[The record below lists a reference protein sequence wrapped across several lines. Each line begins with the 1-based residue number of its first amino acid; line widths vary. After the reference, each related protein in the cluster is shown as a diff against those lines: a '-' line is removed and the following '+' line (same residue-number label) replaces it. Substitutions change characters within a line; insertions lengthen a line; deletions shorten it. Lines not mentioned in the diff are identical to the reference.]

1 MNDVNK
7 EVAEKAQNTAIL
19 ALADNIVSTKHKL
32 KIGKSTLDYVADC
45 GTVVLKEEWEKSG
58 EAQAEKKRAQLFFV
72 AYTVKPKDASAPPRP
87 ITFSFN
93 GGPGSSSVWLHMGLA
108 GPKRIFMDGKGD
120 AGAPP
125 YQLVDNVHTML
136 ADTDLVFIDP
146 VGTGF
151 SRMVEGEKVG
161 EYHNYKRD
169 LESVGEFIRLYVSR
183 HKRWNSRKYL
193 IGESYGTTRAAGLSS
208 YLQEK
213 FGMYINGVI
222 LISCAL
228 EFSHLRFDDGNDL
241 PPVLYLPSYAATAW
255 YHGKLSADLQKRS
268 LRSVLDEVEA
278 YASTNYAAALF
289 QGRSLPAATLTET
302 VEMLS
307 RYTGLSPAYIRATRL
322 RINIAKFVKELLRA
336 EGKTVGRLDSRFTG
350 VDRDSSG
357 ETFEAD
363 PSYQAI
369 LGPYAST
376 FNHYVRDTLNY
387 ESDLPYHTL
396 SGLYLTWGWNEFSN
410 KYVSVSES
418 LRKAMAANPD
428 LKVFVGNGYFDF
440 ATPHFASDYCF
451 NQLAVDE
458 TRAKNISVRYYEAG
472 HMMYVHQ
479 PSLKALA
486 KDISAFLTAA

>member
-1 MNDVNK
+1 MSTETPVSTLSALNPAV
-7 EVAEKAQNTAIL
+7 L
-19 ALADNIVSTKHKL
+19 ALADKTVSTKHKL
-32 KIGKSTLDYVADC
+32 KIGKTTLNYTADC

-72 AYTVKPKDASAPPRP
+72 AYTVENKSETPRP

-93 GGPGSSSVWLHMGLA
+93 GGPGSSSVWLHMGFA
-108 GPKRIFMDGKGD
+108 GPQRIFMEGKGD

-125 YQLVDNVHTML
+125 YKLVDNIHTML
-136 ADTDLVFIDP
+136 TETDLVFIDP

-161 EYHNYKRD
+161 EYHNYQRD

-183 HKRWNSRKYL
+183 NKRWNSRKYL

-213 FGMYINGVI
+213 FGMYINGVM

-228 EFSHLRFDDGNDL
+228 EFSHLRFDNGNDL
-241 PPVLYLPSYAATAW
+241 PPVLYLPTYAATAW

-278 YASTNYAAALF
+278 YASSIYAAALF
-289 QGRSLPAATLTET
+289 QGRALPAAAETE
-302 VEMLS
+302 VVKQLA
-307 RYTGLSPAYIRATRL
+307 RYTGLSATYIRATRL
-322 RINIAKFVKELLRA
+322 RINIAKFVKELLRS

-350 VDRDSSG
+350 LDRDNSG
-357 ETFEAD
+357 ETFETD
-363 PSYQAI
+363 PSYTAI

-376 FNHYVRDTLNY
+376 FNHYVRATLNY
-387 ESDLPYHTL
+387 ENDLPYHTL
-396 SGLYLTWGWNEFSN
+396 SGLYLTWGWNEFTN

-428 LKVFVGNGYFDF
+428 LKVFVGNGYYDF

-458 TRAKNISVRYYEAG
+458 TRAKNITVRYYEAG

-486 KDISAFLTAA
+486 DDVRAFLKSA